1 MDNSIS
7 LVKISKGYYFPSHFF
22 SIESN
27 LLKLFNVFPSKI
39 FLTFKVRKHRG
50 NLPLN
55 QEEFF
60 DSLLKFLSTRINSIY
75 TYYIMS
81 DIMSSEGTFG
91 NKLYIAEHSNQESLS
106 IYYSNE
112 TFVMIILF
120 NDDKDR
126 ELFLSEWALL
136 KRLEQE

>member
-1 MDNSIS
+1 
-7 LVKISKGYYFPSHFF
+7 
-22 SIESN
+22 
-27 LLKLFNVFPSKI
+27 
-39 FLTFKVRKHRG
+39 
-50 NLPLN
+50 
-55 QEEFF
+55 
-60 DSLLKFLSTRINSIY
+60 
-75 TYYIMS
+75 
-81 DIMSSEGTFG
+81 MSSEGTFG